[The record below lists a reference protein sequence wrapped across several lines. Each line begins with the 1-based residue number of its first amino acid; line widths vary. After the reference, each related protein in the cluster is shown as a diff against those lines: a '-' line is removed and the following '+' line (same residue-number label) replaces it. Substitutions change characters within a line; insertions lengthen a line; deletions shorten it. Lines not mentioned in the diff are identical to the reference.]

1 MSQTSRAAVWA
12 TCLEPASGG
21 DIFTI
26 INPYQPLEFD
36 EFAAF
41 ALCNQMQHDA
51 TSYWPVAS
59 VPQQQGLAL
68 RKLCNKTIAQWPTA
82 ELVYPL
88 VIPTARACANWLHLA
103 SSSCI
108 NCTEQSPLP
117 IHFHPF
123 DALWRLMYSN
133 GNLYFT
139 FAVAWWYDAPG

>member
-51 TSYWPVAS
+51 NQLLTSCFSATAARPCT
-59 VPQQQGLAL
+59 PQAVQQNDCPIADSGVGLPPGHPNSQGMC
-68 RKLCNKTIAQWPTA
+68 KLAA
-82 ELVYPL
+82 
-88 VIPTARACANWLHLA
+88 
-103 SSSCI
+103 SSCI

-123 DALWRLMYSN
+123 DALCIVTEICTLLLRWLGDMTRLAN
-133 GNLYFT
+133 ELGC
-139 FAVAWWYDAPG
+139 